1 MAGCEAVTVPG
12 VTRAHLVSF
21 LEQGARIGLPGL
33 VGQGDRGE
41 ASHSGVTVQW
51 NFDEAQG
58 ALTVQCTKS
67 PMLLPCTMI
76 NTRIKEM
83 LAWVLKQDTAR
94 AQA

>member
-12 VTRAHLVSF
+12 FTRAHLVSF

-41 ASHSGVTVQW
+41 ASHSGVTVRW
-51 NFDEAQG
+51 DFDEPRG
-58 ALTVQCTKS
+58 VLTIQCTKS
-67 PMLLPCTMI
+67 PMLLPCSMI

-83 LAWVLKQDTAR
+83 LAHVLKQDTVR
-94 AQA
+94 EQA